1 VKRGVKYSLF
11 GFLLIVLLIQI
22 PQADRSNPAVT
33 GDLVAAGEVKAILKE
48 SCYDCH
54 SNETCWPWYSYVN
67 PVGWLVAHDAK
78 EGREHL
84 NFSEWSTYD
93 ARKQYHAKN
102 EIVEVIDAGD
112 MPMPIYLL
120 MHGEAE
126 LTQEE
131 KNIIRDWAK
140 AGSGE

>member
-1 VKRGVKYSLF
+1 MKRGVKFSLL
-11 GFLLIVLLIQI
+11 GLLLIVVLIQI

-33 GDLVAAGEVKAILKE
+33 GDLSASGEVKAILKE

-67 PVGWLVAHDAK
+67 PVGWLVAGHTQD
-78 EGREHL
+78 GREHL

-93 ARKQYHAKN
+93 ARRQYNAKG

-120 MHGEAE
+120 MHGGAE
-126 LTQEE
+126 LTEEE
-131 KNIIRDWAK
+131 KDIIRAWTNAP
-140 AGSGE
+140 GGE

>member
-1 VKRGVKYSLF
+1 MKRSVKF
-11 GFLLIVLLIQI
+11 TLLGLLLVVILIQI
-22 PQADRSNPAVT
+22 PQADRSNPPVT
-33 GDLVAAGEVKAILKE
+33 GDLQAPGDVKAILKE

-67 PVGWLVAHDAK
+67 PVGWLVAHDAA

-84 NFSEWSTYD
+84 NFSEWATYD
-93 ARKQYHAKN
+93 ARKQYRAKE

-112 MPMPIYLL
+112 MPLPIYLL

-126 LTQEE
+126 LTPEE
-131 KNIIRDWAK
+131 IRVVRNWAQ
-140 AGSGE
+140 GRSD